1 MMVKFYYMPTRK
13 MIRKRLTIVN
23 TDENEEKLELSYNH
37 GKLV

>member
-13 MIRKRLTIVN
+13 IRKRLTIVN